1 LQRLEGHH
9 RATTTGQKAEVAAL
23 ARYAD
28 SESETLWSAAADGS
42 VVTYRLGECAIVAH

>member
-9 RATTTGQKAEVAAL
+9 TNGQREVAAL

-28 SESETLWSAAADGS
+28 SESETIWSASADGS
-42 VVTYRLGECAIVAH
+42 VVVYRLGEPVAVVAH